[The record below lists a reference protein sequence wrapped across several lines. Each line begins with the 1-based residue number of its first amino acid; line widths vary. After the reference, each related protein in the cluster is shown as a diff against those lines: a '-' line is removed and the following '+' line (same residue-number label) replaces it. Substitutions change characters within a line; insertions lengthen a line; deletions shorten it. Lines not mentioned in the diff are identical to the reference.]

1 MSEETGMAFC
11 PQCGGKVPDNAKFCP
26 NCGHKLEFQSVPDK
40 LEKQE
45 VTISESTAKPN
56 ENGAPTG
63 FKTRLRWLKSFIDK
77 AKSIYTRAVNSK
89 KYITYSII
97 PLFVIIGLIWYKTS
111 STDVANAVE
120 GKIFAYQMLMRP
132 VNNKY
137 VTTGYIAFGD
147 KKDDFGS
154 LHYLSESK
162 NEIKKLNN
170 EKTISSDVSEAS
182 KSNLLFWDTE
192 NNGSTLTWPN
202 GLAFPTAQENPI
214 MPNISITVNK
224 VSGIFRKTLSGT
236 GHSGGENS
244 RNFKVRLVE
253 IGRIKD

>member
-1 MSEETGMAFC
+1 MSEETGMTFC

-26 NCGHKLEFQSVPDK
+26 SCGHKLEFQSVPDK

-45 VTISESTAKPN
+45 ATISESTAKHN
-56 ENGAPTG
+56 ENGVPTG
-63 FKTRLRWLKSFIDK
+63 FNAWLRWLKSFVTK
-77 AKSIYTRAVNSK
+77 AKGIYTRDTNSK
-89 KYITYSII
+89 KYIIYSII
-97 PLFVIIGLIWYKTS
+97 PLFVIIGFIWYKTN

-120 GKIFAYQMLMRP
+120 GKIFAYQMQM
-132 VNNKY
+132 NDKY
-137 VTTGYIAFGD
+137 VTTGYIAFGNERD
-147 KKDDFGS
+147 SFGS
-154 LHYLSESK
+154 LHYLGESK

-192 NNGSTLTWPN
+192 DNGSTLTWPN
-202 GLAFPTAQENPI
+202 GLAFPTAQDDPI

-224 VSGIFRKTLSGT
+224 VSGIFIKTLSGM